1 MRRHRE
7 APESA
12 TAGLGGPARKTP
24 SMREREQG
32 AVKTAQAHARISGQH
47 DEGRRRQPA
56 GRPASPTEEAG
67 V

>member
-1 MRRHRE
+1 
-7 APESA
+7 
-12 TAGLGGPARKTP
+12 LGGPARKTP